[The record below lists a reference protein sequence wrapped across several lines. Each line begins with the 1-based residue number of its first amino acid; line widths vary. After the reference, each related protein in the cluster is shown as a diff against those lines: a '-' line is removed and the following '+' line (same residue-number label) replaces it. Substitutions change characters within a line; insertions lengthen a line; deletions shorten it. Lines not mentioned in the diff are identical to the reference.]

1 MPITDAPSSVGASAW
16 RWWDV
21 SVLLE
26 PGHLACV
33 CSRPGWRRGPEADLL
48 DILLPEGDDYKLVFI
63 SSDSSSKEEDV
74 DDNDSSSTASSFPI
88 DECDWDYFE
97 PGTGARPVINWT
109 SPFG

>member
-1 MPITDAPSSVGASAW
+1 M
-16 RWWDV
+16 

-33 CSRPGWRRGPEADLL
+33 CSRSGWRRGPEADLL